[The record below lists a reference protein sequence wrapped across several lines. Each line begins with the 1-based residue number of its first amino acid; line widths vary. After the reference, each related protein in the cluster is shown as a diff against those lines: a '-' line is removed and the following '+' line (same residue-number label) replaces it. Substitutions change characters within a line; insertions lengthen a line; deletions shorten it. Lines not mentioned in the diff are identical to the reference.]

1 MGLVGPKDHS
11 TLDELWGI
19 GMLQAAT
26 WMDEILA
33 ADPTDVEIILIYQCK
48 KNRYTIHSVQPRTL
62 GINISNRTDGS
73 KIRHARLSERK
84 MNADEG
90 IFEPKRKHKS
100 ARLSGAVWAIKCL
113 LLGKQS

>member
-1 MGLVGPKDHS
+1 
-11 TLDELWGI
+11 
-19 GMLQAAT
+19 
-26 WMDEILA
+26 MDEILA
-33 ADPTDVEIILIYQCK
+33 CGSYRRRNYFNLP
-48 KNRYTIHSVQPRTL
+48 VQKEQ